1 MTTVTAASCATPIK
15 GTAYR
20 MVRLDACGN
29 PVTGTNGLAIVSKG
43 FVQVQMEPQYEDG
56 TEFFERT
63 ADGSVCVNQKDD
75 PILKRLQLTID
86 FCEINTTGAA
96 WMMSARELV
105 VSATGQGF
113 ALAEG
118 LSSNRFSLELWQQ
131 VAGSGACDA
140 SGNQRYIYHAFPNCG
155 SAKVGSYTVENDKG
169 TLQIMCE
176 TRAGSSTP
184 TIGWLDG
191 PGTLS
196 WLPAGAANMVGGG
209 TGVLDHWMFN
219 LTTTAPPS
227 PSCNPVTLT

>member
-1 MTTVTAASCATPIK
+1 MTVTAASCATPIK
-15 GTAYR
+15 GTVYR

-86 FCEINTTGAA
+86 FCEINTTGAS

-105 VSATGQGF
+105 VSSTGQGF

-118 LSSNRFSLELWQQ
+118 AMTNRFSLEVWQQ
-131 VAGSGACDA
+131 VAGSGACDP

-155 SAKVGSYTVENDKG
+155 AAKVGSYTIENDKG
-169 TLQIMCE
+169 TLQIVCE
-176 TRAGSSTP
+176 TRAGSSSA

-191 PGTLS
+191 PGTTS
-196 WLPAGAANMVGGG
+196 WLPTGAANQVGGG
-209 TGVLDHWMFN
+209 TGSLDHWMFA
-219 LTTTAPPS
+219 LTTTAPPTS
-227 PSCNPVTLT
+227 QCNPVILT